1 MEGFVKFFQ
10 KLNMC
15 LYNKYIISLFTVLF
29 IHEIFFNVKV
39 SQRYITSDGG
49 RGGPG
54 WAMVPP
60 KIRKKKIEVK
70 KIIKIKIKK
79 KLYSLVLILVI

>member
-1 MEGFVKFFQ
+1 MMWV
-10 KLNMC
+10 
-15 LYNKYIISLFTVLF
+15 
-29 IHEIFFNVKV
+29 FNDL
-39 SQRYITSDGG
+39 RFNDGG

-70 KIIKIKIKK
+70 KIKIYKIWF
-79 KLYSLVLILVI
+79 